1 MDVALNASRAATTL
15 RFCAKSPERPS
26 LWIMSARAMVAFAS
40 ALMWSWRANAAAI
53 PLGPTTWPDESEA
66 QERFDAATA
75 AEPVARP
82 VLMTAAPEERLDA
95 PAFLSVASC
104 RICAISPLTAGV
116 TLRHHEM
123 PLSLPERCPKT

>member
-1 MDVALNASRAATTL
+1 M
-15 RFCAKSPERPS
+15 SP
-26 LWIMSARAMVAFAS
+26 
-40 ALMWSWRANAAAI
+40 WRANAAAS
-53 PLGPTTWPDESEA
+53 PPGPTAGPDESEA
-66 QERFDAATA
+66 RERFDAATA
-75 AEPVARP
+75 AALVARP
-82 VLMTAAPEERLDA
+82 VVLAAASEERLDA